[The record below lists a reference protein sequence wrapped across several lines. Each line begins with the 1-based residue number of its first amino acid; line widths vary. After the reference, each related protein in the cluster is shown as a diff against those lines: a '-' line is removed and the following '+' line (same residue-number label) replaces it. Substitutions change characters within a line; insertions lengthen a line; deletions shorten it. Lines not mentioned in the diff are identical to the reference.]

1 MKIVFAGTPQFA
13 AIALEAIVAA
23 GHDVVCVLTQPD
35 RPAGRGKKVQAPV
48 VKTVAARYGFTLL
61 QPASLAYGGIAD
73 AIAGMRADAM
83 VVAAYGLI
91 VPKAILGLP
100 RLGCINIHASLLPR
114 WRGAAPVQYALLA
127 GDAMT
132 GVTVMQMDEGL
143 DTGAILLQESL
154 PIAAGDTTG
163 ALQDRLAVLGARL
176 LVEALVS
183 HPVPRPQDPAL
194 ATYAPKIDRAQAE
207 IRWSDS
213 AAAID
218 RQVRAFNPV
227 PGAYTHINGTQIK
240 LWRVQVEEACS
251 GEPGEVCVA
260 DSTGI
265 LVGCGHGAVRVLEL
279 QRAGGKAMS
288 ARAFVAGSGIGRG
301 ARMGR

>member
-35 RPAGRGKKVQAPV
+35 RPAGRGKKVQAPA

-61 QPASLAYGGIAD
+61 QPAALAYGGIAD

-127 GDAMT
+127 GDALT
-132 GVTVMQMDEGL
+132 GVTIMQMDEGL

-154 PIAAGDTTG
+154 PIAAGDTAG

-227 PGAYTHINGTQIK
+227 PGAYTHINGIQVK
-240 LWRVQVEEACS
+240 LWRVQAEHGSA
-251 GEPGEVCVA
+251 GAPGEVCMA
-260 DSTGI
+260 DATGI
-265 LVGCGHGAVRVLEL
+265 LVGCGHGALRVLEL

-288 ARAFVAGSGIGRG
+288 ARAFVAGSDIGRG